1 MAASTTE
8 MPIRS
13 PVGAP
18 AKKIIYAAPPKCKVS
33 FGAAIILY
41 MLYYMTL
48 SVIN

>member
-8 MPIRS
+8 MLIRS

-18 AKKIIYAAPPKCKVS
+18 AKKIYVPPPKCKVS
-33 FGAAIILY
+33 FGPAIILY